1 MRDKERD
8 ADRVALEQAAE
19 TLRRLSS
26 ALEAMPMGVTIADL
40 EGRIVYVNRTEAEMH
55 GYTVEELA
63 GRDVEVFAPE
73 GARRPLTLE
82 GLQALRSWKRET
94 LNVRK
99 DGTVFPV
106 ELLSDVIR
114 GADGEPIGIVTTC
127 QDISDRPERGEVANR
142 GRERDREVLE
152 ARLFHALEDAP
163 AE

>member
-82 GLQALRSWKRET
+82 
-94 LNVRK
+94 
-99 DGTVFPV
+99 
-106 ELLSDVIR
+106 
-114 GADGEPIGIVTTC
+114 IGRAHV
-127 QDISDRPERGEVANR
+127 
-142 GRERDREVLE
+142 
-152 ARLFHALEDAP
+152 
-163 AE
+163 